1 MNVSARK
8 VGRKPRKDRKRLPV
22 PAMTHALNHWLRVEI
37 ISILHEGDFSA
48 GEIAD
53 MTGAD
58 VKAVT
63 DHIHDLYESGCI
75 EFGGHKEVD
84 GVMRP
89 VYRAIVPPEV
99 SDEVYREMSDEDRD
113 DASGAIVQGVL
124 AEATSS
130 CQNGKLIEDETVAL
144 IWGAPTLD
152 AQGER
157 EMNAHMTA
165 SYRRAQKIHAK
176 AASRMAKS
184 GETGVTKVVAFLAFR
199 RGRPGRPEGGY
210 FNSEFAER

>member
-1 MNVSARK
+1 LNVSARK
-8 VGRKPRKDRKRLPV
+8 VGRKPRKKRTRQPV
-22 PAMTHALNHWLRVEI
+22 AAMTHALNHWLRVEI
-37 ISILHEGDFSA
+37 VSILHEGEFSA
-48 GEIAD
+48 GEIAE

-63 DHIHDLYESGCI
+63 GQSHDLYESGCI
-75 EFGGHKEVD
+75 EFAGHKEVD
-84 GVMRP
+84 GAMRP

-99 SDEVYREMSDEDRD
+99 SDEVYRAMSEEDRD

-124 AEATSS
+124 AEAISS
-130 CQNGKLIEDETVAL
+130 CQNGKLAEDETVAL

-157 EMNAHMTA
+157 EMNAHLTA
-165 SYRRAQKIHAK
+165 SYRGAQEIHAK
-176 AASRMAKS
+176 AASRMARS
-184 GETGVTKVVAFLAFR
+184 GETGVTKVVAFLGFR

-210 FNSEFAER
+210 FNSEF

>member
-1 MNVSARK
+1 MNVSTRK
-8 VGRKPRKDRKRLPV
+8 VGRKPLKERKRQPV

-37 ISILHEGDFSA
+37 VSILHEGEFSA

-53 MTGAD
+53 MTRTD

-63 DHIHDLYESGCI
+63 DHTHDLFESGCI

-84 GVMRP
+84 GMMRP

-99 SDEVYREMSDEDRD
+99 SDEEYRDMSLEDRD
-113 DASGAIVQGVL
+113 DASGAIVQGVM
-124 AEATSS
+124 AEAVSAR
-130 CQNGKLIEDETVAL
+130 QNGKLAEDETVAL

-152 AQGER
+152 ARGEK
-157 EMNAHMTA
+157 EMNTHLTK
-165 SYRRAQKIHAK
+165 SYRGAQKIHAK

-184 GETGVTKVVAFLAFR
+184 GEKGVTKVVAFLGFR
-199 RGRPGRPEGGY
+199 RGRPGRPKGGY
-210 FNSEFAER
+210 FNSEFQEQ

>member
-1 MNVSARK
+1 
-8 VGRKPRKDRKRLPV
+8 
-22 PAMTHALNHWLRVEI
+22 MTHALNHWLRVEI
-37 ISILHEGDFSA
+37 ISILHEGEFSA

-53 MTGAD
+53 MTSTD
-58 VKAVT
+58 VKPVT
-63 DHIHDLYESGCI
+63 DHLHDLYESGCI
-75 EFGGHKEVD
+75 EFAGHKEVD

-99 SDEVYREMSDEDRD
+99 SDEVYRKMSDEDRD

-124 AEATSS
+124 AESISS
-130 CQNGKLIEDETVAL
+130 CQNRKLVEDETVAL

-152 AQGER
+152 LQGER

-184 GETGVTKVVAFLAFR
+184 GETGVTKVIAFLAFR

>member
-8 VGRKPRKDRKRLPV
+8 VGRKPRKDRKRQSV

-37 ISILHEGDFSA
+37 ISILHEGEFSA

-63 DHIHDLYESGCI
+63 DHLHDLYESGCI
-75 EFGGHKEVD
+75 EFAGHKEVS

-99 SDEVYREMSDEDRD
+99 SDEVYREMSAEDRD

-124 AEATSS
+124 AEAISS
-130 CQNGKLIEDETVAL
+130 RQNGKLAEDETLAL
-144 IWGAPTLD
+144 VWGAPTLD
-152 AQGER
+152 AQGEL

-210 FNSEFAER
+210 FSSKFQEQ

>member
-1 MNVSARK
+1 LNVSARK
-8 VGRKPRKDRKRLPV
+8 LGRKPRKNRKRQPV

-37 ISILHEGDFSA
+37 ISILHEGNFSA

-58 VKAVT
+58 VKPVT

-75 EFGGHKEVD
+75 EFAGHKEVD

-113 DASGAIVQGVL
+113 DASGAIVQGVM
-124 AEATSS
+124 AEAISS
-130 CQNGKLIEDETVAL
+130 CQNKKLVEDETVAL
-144 IWGAPTLD
+144 VWGAPTLD

-165 SYRRAQKIHAK
+165 SYRKAQEIQAK
-176 AASRMAKS
+176 SANRMAKS
-184 GETGVTKVVAFLAFR
+184 GESGVTKVIVFLAFR

-210 FNSEFAER
+210 FNSEFQER